1 MPNDRDASPKR
12 PKTARDTMST
22 GWVYTFNNYG
32 TADVRNIKAL
42 SAVRGN
48 KVRYSVFGYEVS
60 KTGTPHLQ
68 GYIHFE
74 TRKRFS
80 TIKNLIGDTIHL
92 EPLAG
97 TPQQASDYC
106 KKDGNFWENGTLPE
120 DVGQGTRNDL
130 IDIKTRID
138 GGASADDIGSVPEH
152 FGNYVR
158 YNRGFRSYENTLVR
172 PRNFKSQVCVFYG
185 EPGTYKSFSANRYK
199 DSYEVVRPTGKNQPV
214 WFDGYNPRN
223 HVCVSFD
230 DFYGWMPFHSLLQ
243 ICDRYGCRVQVKG
256 DTKQF
261 RPAFVVFTSNVHPE
275 RWYKYDEHMQY
286 SAIERRINF
295 VARHFRADAD
305 ADGKYRAGDLLIRVE
320 RGNPAWHPLWEF
332 MMPVVE
338 SDEAP
343 EPDGLYKLDVSSFY
357 NDAIDTQPADDE
369 LLEIHRGA
377 QLPGFGPAPVP
388 QAASPT
394 DAQPPIT
401 DSQLAFIDLVEDY
414 AESDNDSPGDERM
427 VMDSEAEEIDSSDS
441 DDGYGRYRR
450 GRSDSFDV

>member
-1 MPNDRDASPKR
+1 MSNKRDASPKR
-12 PKTARDTMST
+12 TKTGKDTMSA
-22 GWVYTFNNYG
+22 GWVYTFNNYSKS
-32 TADVRNIKAL
+32 DIRNIKAL

-48 KVRYSVFGYEVS
+48 KVRYSVFGYEVG
-60 KTGTPHLQ
+60 KNGTPHLQ

-80 TIKNLIGDTIHL
+80 TIKNLLGDTIHL
-92 EPLAG
+92 ESLAG

-106 KKDGNFWENGTLPE
+106 KKDGNFWENGTLPVFE
-120 DVGQGTRNDL
+120 PGTRNDL

-158 YNRGFRSYENTLVR
+158 YNRGFRAYENTLVK

-199 DSYEVVRPTGKNQPV
+199 DCYEVVRPTGKNQPV
-214 WFDGYNPRN
+214 WFDGYNPRD
-223 HVCVSFD
+223 HVSVSFD

-261 RPAFVVFTSNVHPE
+261 RPAFVVFTSNVHPS

-295 VARHFRADAD
+295 VARHYRADAD
-305 ADGKYRAGDLLIRVE
+305 ADGKYRVGDLLIRVE
-320 RGNPAWHPLWEF
+320 RGNPMWHPLWEF
-332 MMPVVE
+332 MMPVVDV
-338 SDEAP
+338 SP
-343 EPDGLYKLDVSSFY
+343 EGIYKLDVSSFY
-357 NDAIDTQPADDE
+357 SDAIDTQPAEDE

-377 QLPGFGPAPVP
+377 QMPGFGRAPEP
-388 QAASPT
+388 ASPT
-394 DAQPPIT
+394 NAQPEIT
-401 DSQLAFIDLVEDY
+401 DSQLAFIDLVEDA
-414 AESDNDSPGDERM
+414 AESVDDSSSEELM
-427 VMDSEAEEIDSSDS
+427 VMDSEIGEDESDNS
-441 DDGYGRYRR
+441 DDGNPGWM
-450 GRSDSFDV
+450 DV